1 MHIHVTLIPISE
13 SSQPPPSPDPPENV
27 FHFKTGTRLRQIV
40 NSGAI
45 KLTTAKIED
54 HEKPGAWFSTQ
65 AAQNVV
71 PVAATA
77 GDKID
82 GLRQEATGRCPL
94 G

>member
-1 MHIHVTLIPISE
+1 M
-13 SSQPPPSPDPPENV
+13 
-27 FHFKTGTRLRQIV
+27 

-65 AAQNVV
+65 AEQNVV

-82 GLRQEATGRCPL
+82 GLRQGATGRCPL